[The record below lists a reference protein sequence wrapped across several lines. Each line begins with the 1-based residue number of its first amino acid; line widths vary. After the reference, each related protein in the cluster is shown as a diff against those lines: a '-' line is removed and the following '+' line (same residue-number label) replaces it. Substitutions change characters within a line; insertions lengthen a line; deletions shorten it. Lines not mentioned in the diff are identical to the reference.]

1 VFCHGGKLL
10 MDGIL
15 WGGFGNGKEY
25 SNMQWPLGC
34 QCFFFLNPDTATKIF
49 ASSLGEKWLW
59 RFCYMTS
66 CFFFCFVLS
75 KTWPHTN

>member
-34 QCFFFLNPDTATKIF
+34 QCFFFEP
-49 ASSLGEKWLW
+49 WY
-59 RFCYMTS
+59 C
-66 CFFFCFVLS
+66 
-75 KTWPHTN
+75 H